1 MLHDNPDDDQTI
13 NKSNKMTKE
22 ITVFISRE
30 RERGVVR
37 KLLECSHAYFLNLS
51 RLQSACR
58 VVTHSVQVCF
68 THLYD
73 VCYTSQFKS
82 L

>member
-1 MLHDNPDDDQTI
+1 MLHDNPDDAHLDDQTI

-37 KLLECSHAYFLNLS
+37 KLLDGSHAYFLNLS
-51 RLQSACR
+51 RLQKCLPCCNSLC
-58 VVTHSVQVCF
+58 TSM
-68 THLYD
+68 LYA
-73 VCYTSQFKS
+73 S